1 MLGFVTRET
10 TMIGTNSINPALA
23 MNWIES
29 KGIRPESIITKI
41 IPLEK
46 IATEGFEDL
55 TRPIKE
61 EIKILVEP

>member
-1 MLGFVTRET
+1 
-10 TMIGTNSINPALA
+10 MIGTNYINPALG
-23 MNWIES
+23 MNWIET

-41 IPLEK
+41 IPLAK
-46 IATEGFEDL
+46 IATEGLEAL